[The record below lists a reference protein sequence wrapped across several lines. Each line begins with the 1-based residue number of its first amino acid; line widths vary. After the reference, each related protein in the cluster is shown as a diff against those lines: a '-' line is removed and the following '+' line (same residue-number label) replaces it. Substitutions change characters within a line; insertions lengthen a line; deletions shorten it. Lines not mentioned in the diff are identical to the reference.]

1 MAKGIVLAIDGD
13 HCTVAI
19 EGSND
24 NVKARIVFGCDT
36 ITVGT
41 RCVVDKPP
49 GLDGWVV
56 CAFTVY

>member
-1 MAKGIVLAIDGD
+1 MAKGIVVAIDGD

-24 NVKARIVFGCDT
+24 NVKARISFGLDSVK
-36 ITVGT
+36 VGT
-41 RCVVDKPP
+41 RCVVDKSQ
-49 GLDGWVV
+49 GTNEWEV